1 MPRTARGDAEGKFR
15 RFRARR
21 KADGMKLAR
30 IWIPDPRSPEVA
42 ARALREA
49 ESLRGAADEQEV
61 LDFIE
66 AATLDI
72 DPGE

>member
-1 MPRTARGDAEGKFR
+1 MDKSQ

-21 KADGMKLAR
+21 KAAGMKLVR
-30 IWIPDPRSPEVA
+30 IWVPDPRSPEVA
-42 ARALREA
+42 ALAQREA

-66 AATLDI
+66 AAARDLDL
-72 DPGE
+72 DE